1 MATNV
6 DYSSRDTAVIFTG
19 QDDRES
25 YSIKGGLGNDTLGG
39 NAGSDTI
46 QGGKGAD
53 IITGGSGADV
63 FEYASGDGN
72 DTIKD
77 YEEDDV
83 IKITSG
89 TIDKIS
95 TAKNGNVTFK
105 IGTGKIVVEDA
116 GDKVITYEYLNSDG
130 ETVRRYYPVNFNSK
144 GTGATLTSAY
154 GKEEF
159 NAEGFGEFSTLLKNI
174 DASAVAHDLTIIANG
189 NANKIIG
196 TEEDDVIDAV
206 KGKDSIFAGDG
217 NDSVNGGAGN
227 DYIEGGLGN
236 DKLKGGSGSDTF
248 VYNVGDGSD
257 TIEDYSGED
266 GDKLQFVGITI
277 DPDEISTT
285 SAGSVVFKVSGGKVT
300 LKDAAEQEI
309 TYVDEA
315 GTHTWPQKDTVVVK
329 GTGATLQSIFSQD
342 TFDIADYDPDT
353 KVKTIDASAVTQDLE
368 IIGNKLANVITGGQG
383 NDVING
389 GKGNDKL
396 SGGEGA
402 DTFTYASGDGSD
414 TIEDYEEDDI
424 IQVTKG
430 TISKISTTSAG
441 SVVLKIGTGKITVKD
456 AADKLVAYADAQGVI
471 HYYPVDVNSAG
482 TSATLLSAYGKD
494 TFDTEYIKEHA
505 DSLKKID
512 ASAVEHSLT
521 INGNKNA
528 NTIIGTDNDDII
540 DGGAGK
546 DKIDGGEGNDEIL
559 GGAGNDTLN
568 GGEGDDVLTGGA
580 GSDVFV
586 FDEDG
591 GSDTITDFTK
601 SDKIQIVGGTK
612 NNVSA
617 VVAKSGDVLVTYE
630 GGTITL
636 KDAGSTT
643 VSFVNENNKAI
654 DVPFS
659 TNEAVIYNAQGT
671 AATLTSYFDE
681 DEFEF
686 DSTLVSLDASAVQQS
701 LEIEGNKKSNV
712 ILGTAQADEI
722 DGAAGAD
729 VINGGKG
736 NDTLTGGKGNDTF
749 VYEKGGGKDIITDI
763 EDGDKIQVIGGTQS
777 NVTYTIAK
785 SGDIHIN
792 YGSGRITAKDPA
804 AVVTVVDS
812 NDDILYQINAKAP
825 VNYNEEGTAATL
837 TSYFTEASYGP
848 GYEDSAGAFS
858 DYPDL
863 ATINASAVNHDLTIT
878 GNKKAN
884 RITGTEEYDII
895 YGEAGKDTVYGGD
908 GDDEIFGGND
918 NDKLYGE
925 SGNDTL
931 WGDKGSDT
939 LTGGDGEDVFVY
951 QSGDGKDVIAD
962 YESGIDDIIVL
973 GTDNRTKVESPIVDN
988 TGDVTFAVGSGQ
1000 ILVKGGSDRYIE
1012 ILDGSG
1018 NQLQR
1023 YVPRSVSQ

>member
-1 MATNV
+1 MATRV
-6 DYSSRDTAVIFTG
+6 DYSSRDTAVIFAG

-25 YSIKGGLGNDTLGG
+25 YSILGGTGNDTLSG

-53 IITGGSGADV
+53 VITGGAGADV
-63 FEYASGDGN
+63 FKYANGDGN

-83 IKITSG
+83 ISITSG

-105 IGTGKIVVEDA
+105 VGKGKIVVENA
-116 GDKVITYEYLNSDG
+116 ADKVITYEYPGTDG
-130 ETVRRYYPVNFNSK
+130 TTVTRYYPVNFNTK
-144 GTGATLTSAY
+144 GTGATLTAAY

-159 NAEGFGEFSTLLKNI
+159 NAENFGEFSTLLKNI
-174 DASAVAHDLTIIANG
+174 DASSVPHDLAITANG

-196 TEEDDVIDAV
+196 TEEDDVIDAG

-217 NDSVNGGAGN
+217 NDTVLGGAGN

-236 DKLKGGSGSDTF
+236 DKLTGGSGSDTF
-248 VYNVGDGSD
+248 VYNSGDGSD

-266 GDKLQFVGITI
+266 GDKLQFVGLTI

-285 SAGSVVFKVSGGKVT
+285 SAGAVVFKIGKKKVT
-300 LKDAAEQEI
+300 LKDAADQVI
-309 TYVDEA
+309 TYTDAA
-315 GTHTWPQKDTVVVK
+315 GEHEWLPDVPAVTVK
-329 GTGATLQSIFSQD
+329 GTGATILSHYSQD
-342 TFDIADYDPDT
+342 SFNIADYDPKT
-353 KVKTIDASAVTQDLE
+353 KVKTIDASAVTSDLE
-368 IIGNKLANVITGGQG
+368 IIGNKLANTITAGEG
-383 NDVING
+383 NDTLTG

-396 SGGEGA
+396 YGGDGA
-402 DTFTYASGDGSD
+402 DTFTYANGDGSD
-414 TIEDYEEDDI
+414 TIYDYDEEDI
-424 IQVTKG
+424 IKVTSGSIKN
-430 TISKISTTSAG
+430 ITTNSAG
-441 SVVLKIGTGKITVKD
+441 DVVFKIGSGKITVKD
-456 AADKLVAYADAQGVI
+456 AGDELVAYEDAQGVI
-471 HYYPVDVNSAG
+471 HYYPVDINSKG
-482 TSATLLSAYGKD
+482 TGATLTSDYGKD
-494 TFDTEYIKEHA
+494 EFSTEDLKEYA
-505 DSLKKID
+505 DKITAID
-512 ASAVEHSLT
+512 ASAVEQALK
-521 INGNKNA
+521 IEGNKKSNR
-528 NTIIGTDNDDII
+528 IIGTAQDDEI
-540 DGGAGK
+540 DGGAGA
-546 DKIDGGEGNDEIL
+546 DTIT
-559 GGAGNDTLN
+559 GGAGDDT
-568 GGEGDDVLTGGA
+568 LTGGA
-580 GSDVFV
+580 GKDVFV

-591 GSDTITDFTK
+591 GSDTITDYTT
-601 SDKIQIVGGTK
+601 SDKIQIVGGTAD
-612 NNVSA
+612 NVSA
-617 VVAKSGDVLVTYE
+617 VVAKNGDVLVSYE
-630 GGTITL
+630 GGSITV
-636 KDAGSTT
+636 KDAGSFADNIK
-643 VSFVNENNKAI
+643 FVNENNKAI
-654 DVPFS
+654 DVAIS
-659 TNEAVIYNAQGT
+659 TNNTIVYNAQGT

-701 LEIEGNKKSNV
+701 LEITGNKKGNV
-712 ILGTAQADEI
+712 ITGSAQADVI

-736 NDTLTGGKGNDTF
+736 NDTLTGGKDSDTF

-763 EDGDKIQVIGGTQS
+763 EDADKIQIVGGTQS
-777 NVTYTIAK
+777 NVTFTTAK
-785 SGDIHIN
+785 NGDIHIN

-812 NDDILYQINAKAP
+812 NDDILFQINAKAP

-837 TSYFTEASYGP
+837 TSYYTANSYGSDD
-848 GYEDSAGAFS
+848 YA

-908 GDDEIFGGND
+908 GDDSILGGND
-918 NDKLYGE
+918 NDKLYGD

-939 LTGGDGEDVFVY
+939 LTGGEGEDVFVY
-951 QSGDGKDVIAD
+951 QSGDGKDTISD
-962 YESGIDDIIVL
+962 YEPGLDQIVVL

-988 TGDVTFAVGSGQ
+988 AGDVTFAVGSGQ
-1000 ILVKGGSDRYIE
+1000 IVVAGASDKYIE
-1012 ILDGSG
+1012 VLDSSG

-1023 YVPRSVSQ
+1023 YIPKAK